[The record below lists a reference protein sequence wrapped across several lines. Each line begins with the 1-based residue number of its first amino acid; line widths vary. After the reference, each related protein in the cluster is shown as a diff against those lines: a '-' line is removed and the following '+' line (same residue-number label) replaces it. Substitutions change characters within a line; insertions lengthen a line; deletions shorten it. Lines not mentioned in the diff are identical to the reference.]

1 MTTRVSAS
9 TSSAQPDEPR
19 TRWDRER
26 FLTPALLLVAA
37 GLIVLLGALTSDTFL
52 TADNARAVV
61 RTASITGIVAV
72 MATALTL
79 SGNFFSIALG
89 QTAVFAAVVFA
100 LVMRGGGGLILALVA
115 TFAAALVIGFVQG
128 GVVYLGANPIVATL
142 GASALLAGIAGT
154 LTGAE
159 KIETPQSGAVDWLGS
174 GQSLGVPSQT
184 WAFIVAVIAMT
195 VLMRRMRLGR
205 AILLSGANRAAATA
219 SGIRIWAVTVAV
231 FILASLGAAIVGA
244 FQVAQFNQATLDTFT
259 RLDFDVVAAILVGG
273 TAVGGGEGSPLRSAV
288 GALFIGLVD
297 NYMLLKGWS
306 QGTRIGVLGLFVIT
320 AALFFHLLRR
330 TARVAT

>member
-1 MTTRVSAS
+1 MTAHAPARADQLDAVEDGA
-9 TSSAQPDEPR
+9 
-19 TRWDRER
+19 RWSRER
-26 FLTPALLLVAA
+26 LLTLVM
-37 GLIVLLGALTSDTFL
+37 LILAVGGVVLLGSLTSDTFL

-61 RTASITGIVAV
+61 RTASITGLVAV
-72 MATALTL
+72 MATSVTL

-89 QTAVFAAVVFA
+89 QTAVFGSVVFA
-100 LVMRGGGGLILALVA
+100 IVLRAGGGFGLAVA
-115 TFAAALVIGFVQG
+115 ATAGAALLIGTSQG
-128 GVVYLGANPIVATL
+128 VVVYLGANPIIATL

-154 LTGAE
+154 MTGAG
-159 KIETPQSGAVDWLGS
+159 KIETPANAAVDWLGS

-184 WAFIVAVIAMT
+184 WAFLAAVVVMT
-195 VLMRRMRLGR
+195 VVMRRLRLGR
-205 AILLSGANRAAATA
+205 AIVLSGANRAAAVA
-219 SGIRIWAVTVAV
+219 SGIRIWLVTVAV
-231 FILASLGAAIVGA
+231 FVLASIAAAVAGV

-273 TAVGGGEGSPLRSAV
+273 TAVGGGEGSPLRSAL

-306 QGTRIGVLGLFVIT
+306 QGTRVGVLGLFVIG

-330 TARVAT
+330 HGRVTA

>member
-1 MTTRVSAS
+1 MTAQLSAS
-9 TSSAQPDEPR
+9 TGTVQEGAP
-19 TRWDRER
+19 TRNPER
-26 FLTPALLLVAA
+26 LLTLALLAA
-37 GLIVLLGALTSDTFL
+37 AMGVIVLLGSLTSDTFL

-61 RTASITGIVAV
+61 RTASITGLVAV
-72 MATALTL
+72 MATGLTL

-89 QTAVFAAVVFA
+89 QTAVFSSVVFA
-100 LVMRGGGGLILALVA
+100 LVLQAGGGLALALLA
-115 TFAAALVIGFVQG
+115 TLATALLIGTIQG

-154 LTGAE
+154 MTGAE
-159 KIETPQSGAVDWLGS
+159 KIETPASGAVDWLGS
-174 GQSLGVPSQT
+174 GQSLEVPSQT
-184 WAFIVAVIAMT
+184 WAFIAAAVLMT

-205 AILLSGANRAAATA
+205 AIVLSGANRPAAIA
-219 SGIRIWAVTVAV
+219 SGIRIWAVTMAV
-231 FILASLGAAIVGA
+231 FILASIAAAVAGV

-273 TAVGGGEGSPLRSAV
+273 TAVGGGEGSPLRSAL

-306 QGTRIGVLGLFVIT
+306 QGTRIGVLGLFVIV
-320 AALFFHLLRR
+320 AALLFHLLRR
-330 TARVAT
+330 RARVVT